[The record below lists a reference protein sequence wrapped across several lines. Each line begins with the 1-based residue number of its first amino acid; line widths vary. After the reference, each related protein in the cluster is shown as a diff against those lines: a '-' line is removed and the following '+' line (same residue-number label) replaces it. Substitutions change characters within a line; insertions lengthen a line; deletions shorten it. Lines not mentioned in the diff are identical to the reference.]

1 VDRKLRSPE
10 RETLRGGKME
20 KKGKILILD
29 DDPVVTLS
37 CKRILGA
44 EGYSISTVEKGD
56 AALNKLVKEDFDLF
70 ISDVMLPDIS
80 GMEVLKE
87 ARVIKPQTDVVIIT
101 GYPKLEDAKEASRL
115 GAQQYLEKP
124 FTPDFMINVAKKVFD
139 KRGWI
144 LRQTFID
151 EFRDSVVS
159 LKEQDNPVIFYKEGT
174 WARPIKGG
182 LWEIG
187 CDLRYWV
194 LSGSMMYV
202 DFIKGL
208 DKFEAGKQF
217 GSLYSGTG
225 ETNSLLSP
233 MSGDVREI
241 NTKVNDVMAALMKD
255 HLSEGWLLW
264 LARVFPLE
272 GIE

>member
-1 VDRKLRSPE
+1 
-10 RETLRGGKME
+10 ME

-44 EGYSISTVEKGD
+44 EGYNITTVDKGD

-70 ISDVMLPDIS
+70 ISDIILPDIS

-87 ARVIKPQTDVVIIT
+87 ARVIKPQTDVVMIT
-101 GYPKLEDAKEASRL
+101 GYPRLEDAKEASKL

-151 EFRDSVVS
+151 DFRDSVVS
-159 LKEQDNPVIFYKEGT
+159 LKEHNPVIFYKEGT
-174 WARPIKGG
+174 WARPINDG

-187 CDLRYWV
+187 CDLRYWI
-194 LSGSMMYV
+194 LSGALTYV
-202 DFIKGL
+202 DFVKDL
-208 DKFEAGKQF
+208 DKYEAGQKF
-217 GSLYSGTG
+217 ASIYSSTG
-225 ETNSLLSP
+225 KSNDLLSP
-233 MSGDVREI
+233 MNADLREI
-241 NTKVNDVMAALMKD
+241 NNKANDVMAALLKD

-264 LARVFPLE
+264 LAKVFPME
-272 GIE
+272 AV

>member
-1 VDRKLRSPE
+1 
-10 RETLRGGKME
+10 ME
-20 KKGKILILD
+20 KKGRILILD

-44 EGYSISTVEKGD
+44 EGYSISTVDKGE

-87 ARVIKPQTDVVIIT
+87 ARIAKPQTDVVIIT
-101 GYPKLEDAKEASRL
+101 GYPRLEDAKEASRL

-124 FTPDFMINVAKKVFD
+124 FTPDFMLNVAKKVFD
-139 KRGWI
+139 NRGWI

-159 LKEQDNPVIFYKEGT
+159 LREQDNPIIFYKEGT
-174 WARPIKGG
+174 WARPSTNG
-182 LWEIG
+182 LWEVG
-187 CDLRYWV
+187 CDLRYWM
-194 LSGSMMYV
+194 LSGALTYV

-208 DKFEAGKQF
+208 DKFEAGKPF
-217 GSLYSGTG
+217 ASIYSSTG
-225 ETNSLLSP
+225 ESTDLLSP
-233 MSGDVREI
+233 MTGDVREV
-241 NTKVNDVMAALMKD
+241 NTKANDVMAALLKD

-264 LARVFPLE
+264 LAKVFPLE
-272 GIE
+272 AM

>member
-1 VDRKLRSPE
+1 
-10 RETLRGGKME
+10 ME

-44 EGYSISTVEKGD
+44 EGYNITTVDKGD

-87 ARVIKPQTDVVIIT
+87 ARVIKPETDVVIIT

-115 GAQQYLEKP
+115 GARQYLEKP
-124 FTPDFMINVAKKVFD
+124 FTPDFMLNVAKKVFD

-144 LRQTFID
+144 LRQAFID

-159 LKEQDNPVIFYKEGT
+159 LNEQDNPIIYYKEGT

-194 LSGSMMYV
+194 LSGALTYV
-202 DFIKGL
+202 DFVKGM
-208 DKFEAGKQF
+208 DRFDAGQKFA
-217 GSLYSGTG
+217 SIYSSTG
-225 ETNSLLSP
+225 ETNDLLSP
-233 MSGDVREI
+233 MNADLREI
-241 NTKVNDVMAALMKD
+241 NTKANDTMAALMRD
-255 HLSEGWLLW
+255 HLSEGWHLW
-264 LARVFPLE
+264 LARVVPME
-272 GIE
+272 AM

>member
-1 VDRKLRSPE
+1 
-10 RETLRGGKME
+10 ME

-44 EGYSISTVEKGD
+44 EGYNITTVDKGD
-56 AALNKLVKEDFDLF
+56 AALNKLAKEDFDLF

-87 ARVIKPQTDVVIIT
+87 ARVIKPKTDVVIIT
-101 GYPKLEDAKEASRL
+101 GYPRLEDAKEASRL

-124 FTPDFMINVAKKVFD
+124 FTPDFMVNVAKKVFD

-174 WARPIKGG
+174 WARPIKDG
-182 LWEIG
+182 LWEMG
-187 CDLRYWV
+187 CDLRYWI
-194 LSGSMMYV
+194 LSGALTYV
-202 DFIKGL
+202 DFVKGL
-208 DKFEAGKQF
+208 DKFEAGKKF
-217 GSLYSGTG
+217 ASIYSSTG
-225 ETNSLLSP
+225 QTNDLLSP
-233 MSGDVREI
+233 MSGELREI
-241 NTKVNDVMAALMKD
+241 NTKANDVMAALLKD

-272 GIE
+272 TV